1 MKKRFLGMIAVPVIL
16 FAMMGVTACAKSI
29 LPGGEE
35 EVLTK
40 KLDAVSEVTIVEN
53 LNYFDV
59 RISAVEHARNYKI
72 ECGDFVTVTQRL
84 ATNLRAEEGFTFPA
98 DGFITLTVTAQAKNY
113 LDSDPKTI
121 TYQTEGVTLEGPT
134 ITALEDNKLT
144 WESKAAVAYTL
155 KVNGK
160 TVGENGIYTS
170 DTLDL
175 SKYDG
180 KVEVEITP
188 VGDNVYFKT
197 GPSLNITVNAAHDKL
212 MLKPVTDY
220 SITNGVLSW
229 EKSGTITKYK
239 VVDLDMNVKIV
250 EGTTY
255 DMSDKNLVYGVYPI
269 AENNAYIPVEMQDAP
284 IEMVNMPY
292 LDGIGTQND
301 PYIIKDMFDLRAVDY
316 YESIYEQKL
325 AAGQLPRK
333 NHYKIVENIDYNEV
347 AALESDSNI
356 YTLAKPFY
364 GVLDGN
370 NKTLSNIR
378 VMYDGGYW
386 ALFDLIVAGATVSNI
401 TFDSP
406 QISNVLQSA
415 SHPLNA
421 SIATVANVNRGTISG
436 IIVTDAEYTAAGGE
450 VSGIA
455 SHNYGLITK
464 CKVSGKFT
472 QASTKLASQ
481 ACYEMAGIAVENNS
495 GGMITGNTAD
505 NLTVTGTTVNSDAG
519 NGYNN
524 VRTSAGIVAVN
535 RAGAQVIGNT
545 VSNVKIVKGLV
556 DYVTYEFGGLVAYNA
571 GTVTVGTG
579 TVTSFSVNGQTIN
592 VELGTATDRR
602 GKYVGKNDGTC
613 N

>member
-29 LPGGEE
+29 LPGGED

-59 RISAVEHARNYKI
+59 RIAAVEHARNYKI
-72 ECGDFVTVTQRL
+72 ECGDFVTVTQKL
-84 ATNLRAEEGFTFPA
+84 ATNLRAEEDFTFPA
-98 DGFITLTVTAQAKNY
+98 DGFFTLTVTAQAKNY

-134 ITALEDNKLT
+134 ITALEDNKLK
-144 WESKAAVAYTL
+144 WESKAAAAYIL

-175 SKYDG
+175 SKYEG
-180 KVEVEITP
+180 KVEVDITP

-197 GPSLNITVNAAHDKL
+197 GPSLNITVNAAHNKL
-212 MLKPVTDY
+212 MLKPVTNY
-220 SITNGVLSW
+220 SVANGVLSW
-229 EKSGTITKYK
+229 AQSGTITKYK

-269 AENNAYIPVEMQDAP
+269 AENNAYIPVETQDAP

-292 LDGIGTQND
+292 LDGVGTQND

-406 QISNVLQSA
+406 QISNELQSA
-415 SHPLNA
+415 SHPLDT
-421 SIATVANVNRGTISG
+421 SIATVANVNRGTITG
-436 IIVTDAEYTAAGGE
+436 IVVTDAEYTAAGGA

-472 QASTKLASQ
+472 QASAKLASQ
-481 ACYEMAGIAVENNS
+481 ACYEMAGIAVENNN
-495 GGMITGNTAD
+495 GGMVTGNTAD
-505 NLTVTGTTVNSDAG
+505 NLTITGTTVNSDVG
-519 NGYNN
+519 TSYNN

-535 RAGAQVIGNT
+535 RAGAQVNGNT

-556 DYVTYEFGGLVAYNA
+556 DYVTFEFGGLVAYNA